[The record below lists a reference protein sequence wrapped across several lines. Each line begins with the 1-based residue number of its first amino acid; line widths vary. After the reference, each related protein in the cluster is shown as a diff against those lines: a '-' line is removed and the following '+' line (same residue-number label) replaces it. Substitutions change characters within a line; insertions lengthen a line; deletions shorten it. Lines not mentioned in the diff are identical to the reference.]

1 MAAIDLSQLQ
11 PPIVVESLDYE
22 FILSDIKADLISR
35 YPDAAAVLQLESEPL
50 TKLCEVAAYRELTLR
65 ARINDAAKAVMLA
78 YAIGEDL
85 DHLAALYGISR
96 LDNES
101 DAALRSRSQL
111 SLEGFSVAG
120 PVQAY
125 RYHALSASQAVRD
138 VTVLSPS
145 PGVVRLFVLAHG
157 GTPDATLLSTVL
169 AAVSAESVRPLC
181 DTVEVV
187 APGVIDYTVHANL
200 ICLPG
205 PDTGTIRAA
214 AQQACQ
220 QYVVDQFYLGRD
232 IAQSGLLAA
241 LHQPGVMRVDL
252 VSPAEHL
259 TIASDQVA
267 NCTGIA
273 VTHEGIGQ

>member
-1 MAAIDLSQLQ
+1 MAPIDFSQLQ

-22 FILSDIKADLISR
+22 AILSDIKADLISR
-35 YPDAAAVLQLESEPL
+35 YSEAEAVLQLESEPL

-65 ARINDAAKAVMLA
+65 ARINDAAKSVMLA
-78 YAIGEDL
+78 YAIAEDL
-85 DHLAALYGISR
+85 DHLVALYGISR

-101 DAALRSRSQL
+101 DASLRSRSQL

-125 RYHALSASQAVRD
+125 RYHALSASPTVRD

-145 PGVVRLFVLAHG
+145 PGVVRLVVLAQD
-157 GTPDATLLSTVL
+157 GTPDAALLATAL

-187 APGVIDYTVHANL
+187 APGVIDYSVHANL

-205 PDTGTIRAA
+205 PDTGTILAA

-220 QYVVDQFYLGRD
+220 QYVADQFYLGRD

-267 NCTGIA
+267 NCTSIA
-273 VTHEGIGQ
+273 VTMGGTGQ